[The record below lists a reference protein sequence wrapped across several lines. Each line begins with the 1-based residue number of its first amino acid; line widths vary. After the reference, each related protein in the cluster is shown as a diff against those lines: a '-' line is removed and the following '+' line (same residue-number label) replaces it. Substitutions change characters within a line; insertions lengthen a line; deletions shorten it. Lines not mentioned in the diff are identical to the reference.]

1 MSEQSQYIQYLS
13 AIYTLQIIYIRYWH
27 LTWMHVDGGWTKD
40 YGNVGRRHYPGFGDA
55 FTGAWAVQWHRA
67 GAGQVPH
74 FPTQRH
80 TSHIT
85 ATSHGTMPTGTLRIL
100 VTDRKRSEDT
110 LYTRLPRLL
119 LYKRPWKRCDELLEL
134 QFCFMAFLHL
144 LHKGKARAVANI
156 W

>member
-1 MSEQSQYIQYLS
+1 MNKELRFVEMLEDDITRGSATLS
-13 AIYTLQIIYIRYWH
+13 LVRGQFN
-27 LTWMHVDGGWTKD
+27 D
-40 YGNVGRRHYPGFGDA
+40 
-55 FTGAWAVQWHRA
+55 TGLAR
-67 GAGQVPH
+67 GKCRI

-119 LYKRPWKRCDELLEL
+119 LYKRP
-134 QFCFMAFLHL
+134 
-144 LHKGKARAVANI
+144 
-156 W
+156 

>member
-1 MSEQSQYIQYLS
+1 MTEDEQRAIEMLEDDITRDSATLS
-13 AIYTLQIIYIRYWH
+13 LVRGQFN
-27 LTWMHVDGGWTKD
+27 D
-40 YGNVGRRHYPGFGDA
+40 
-55 FTGAWAVQWHRA
+55 TGLAR
-67 GAGQVPH
+67 GKCGT

-119 LYKRPWKRCDELLEL
+119 LYKRP
-134 QFCFMAFLHL
+134 
-144 LHKGKARAVANI
+144 
-156 W
+156 